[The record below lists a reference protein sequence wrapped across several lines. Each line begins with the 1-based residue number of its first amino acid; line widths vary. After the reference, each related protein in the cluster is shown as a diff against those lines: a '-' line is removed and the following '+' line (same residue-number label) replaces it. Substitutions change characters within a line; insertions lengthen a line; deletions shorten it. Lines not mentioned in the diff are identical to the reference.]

1 MYLYS
6 EINDDF
12 QTRLKS
18 ELISPSI
25 YLFFEDGGAVEEK
38 NKDKGFLYLIR
49 KSKKEKKKK
58 KLPLS

>member
-38 NKDKGFLYLIR
+38 NKDKGFFVFN
-49 KSKKEKKKK
+49 SKVKKK
-58 KLPLS
+58 